1 MSSTQ
6 KSILVKFVR
15 SLYESDVVEGLPPK
29 RDILKFIS
37 KYASD
42 DQLTTTKKKSK
53 KELPPEILDL
63 KEEYTQK
70 LGKKPKGPKANDIGW
85 LKNKISESESDSDS
99 DKDELLQLKEE
110 YTEKLGKKPSG
121 PKANNIEWL
130 KKKISEFEEK
140 DSEKDELLQLKE
152 EYTEKLGK
160 KPSGPKANNIE
171 WLKTK
176 IVEKEEA
183 DILDE
188 DSEDE
193 EGAGV
198 GLDTP
203 TLELNQTTEKFT
215 FEGVEYTKT
224 LDDDG
229 NWMVEDSDENAVGE
243 WIEKD
248 SSGYI
253 NWEEPCWE
261 EIHHDHDDY
270 TGEE

>member
-1 MSSTQ
+1 M
-6 KSILVKFVR
+6 FV
-15 SLYESDVVEGLPPK
+15 
-29 RDILKFIS
+29 F
-37 KYASD
+37 
-42 DQLTTTKKKSK
+42 
-53 KELPPEILDL
+53 LDL
-63 KEEYTQK
+63 KEDYT
-70 LGKKPKGPKANDIGW
+70 D
-85 LKNKISESESDSDS
+85 
-99 DKDELLQLKEE
+99 
-110 YTEKLGKKPSG
+110 
-121 PKANNIEWL
+121 
-130 KKKISEFEEK
+130 
-140 DSEKDELLQLKE
+140 
-152 EYTEKLGK
+152 KLGK

-198 GLDTP
+198 GMDSP
-203 TLELNQTTEKFT
+203 ILELNQTTEKFT

-229 NWMVEDSDENAVGE
+229 NWIVEDSDENAVGE
-243 WIEKD
+243 WIEKG

-253 NWEEPCWE
+253 NWEESCWE